1 MRQSMIYFALYLYD
15 FREERCLFE
24 DLTLV
29 NMSYTT
35 GRSPEQPSG
44 SGLNREVLQ
53 RTAKASEAR
62 TLPIL
67 ASSRIL
73 TTLQDQTCLK
83 LG

>member
-1 MRQSMIYFALYLYD
+1 MNLEKKCS
-15 FREERCLFE
+15 FE
-24 DLTLV
+24 DVTPV
-29 NMSYTT
+29 NMWFTA
-35 GRSPEQPSG
+35 GRSPEQPSV

-53 RTAKASEAR
+53 RTAKVSSAR